1 MINSRELAQAFVRF
15 SNESENP
22 AKAAEVCLAF
32 LEDNHLSHVLPH
44 IVRHM
49 ERMTATDETFNT
61 LQFVTAFTEHAEN
74 ISKDVVKQLDIK
86 PTDTVISHDPS
97 LIGGFVAEFQGL
109 RYDASIRNQ
118 LQQLQATLTRT

>member
-1 MINSRELAQAFVRF
+1 MINSRELAQAFIRF
-15 SNESENP
+15 SNESDNP
-22 AKAAEVCLAF
+22 AKAADACLQF

-61 LQFVTAFTEHAEN
+61 LQFVTAFTEHAEA
-74 ISKDVVKQLDIK
+74 ISKDVVKQLGIT
-86 PTDTVISHDPS
+86 PTDTMISHDPN
-97 LIGGFVAEFQGL
+97 LIGGFIAEYQGI

-118 LQQLQATLTRT
+118 LQQFRSFLTRT